1 MNAAKNEEALT
12 APPSEQPQTIPYR
25 SAPLPFDPVLIAAG
39 ARVAALSILR
49 RTLGWK
55 RYPGGVEAIC
65 RAVIDDCWT
74 GQFFAGSAGHFHQFW
89 TRDLAMCTGAL
100 CRLGYREK
108 VLKSWTWALA
118 SFARSRRIT
127 TTIFAR
133 RFPRDV
139 YSFACDSLPML
150 LFGLEQ
156 VGAHDLVE
164 RHRDF
169 LATEVH
175 RYVASVFDP
184 VSGLARADR
193 YFSAPRDCITGRSTM
208 FANTMLALLER
219 LLDGQDVLPNPLHG
233 SEVASRIR
241 ENFWRGDYFR
251 DALDRDEPSGDAN
264 IWPFFFNVVTDV
276 EMKRRALTSLD
287 RLGFTRPVP
296 LRYFQRRLPESE
308 LIVPRLFTPNYQGDT
323 SWMQIGPIYVALLRD
338 VDPDGFS
345 SHRRAVSAM
354 VERDHNFLELYTTTG
369 RPYRG
374 RAGLYFADEGML
386 WAALFLDLL

>member
-1 MNAAKNEEALT
+1 MSTAKDSVVL
-12 APPSEQPQTIPYR
+12 APTPSARPQLVPYQ

-39 ARVAALSILR
+39 VRVAVLSIVR

-118 SFARSRRIT
+118 TFARARRLT

-133 RFPRDV
+133 RYPRDV

-156 VGAHDLVE
+156 VGAHDLALQY
-164 RHRDF
+164 RDF
-169 LATEVH
+169 LAVEVE

-184 VSGLARADR
+184 ESGLARGDR
-193 YFSAPRDCITGRSTM
+193 YFSAPRDCITGRSTV

-219 LLDGQDVLPNPLHG
+219 LLDHQDVLPNPLHG
-233 SEVASRIR
+233 SNVASRIR

-264 IWPFFFNVVTDV
+264 IWPFFFNVVTDP
-276 EMKRRALTSLD
+276 EMKRRALASLD
-287 RLGFTRPVP
+287 RLGFTKPVP
-296 LRYFQRRLPESE
+296 LRYFQHRLPESE
-308 LIVPRLFTPNYQGDT
+308 LIIPRLFAPNYQGDT
-323 SWMQIGPIYVALLRD
+323 SWMQIGPVYLGLLRD
-338 VDPDGFS
+338 VDGDSFS
-345 SHRRAVSAM
+345 SHRRAVAAV
-354 VERDHNFLELYTTTG
+354 VERDQNFLELYTSAG

-374 RAGLYFADEGML
+374 RAGLYFADQGML